1 MRHLTTRR
9 ITVPLTFLFC
19 ALLAPAIGARAA
31 DLAPA
36 TGTLRIYLARHGQTD
51 WNAERRMQGSIDT
64 HLNATGREQA
74 AKLAARIK
82 GLALDRVYCSRL
94 SRSRETAEIAHGSVP
109 IDSLVGLNEQSVGRF
124 QGLKLDGS
132 DSALTAEWRRRSQ
145 DPDDSLDGGESLNQ
159 LYERVRATVE
169 TIRNRHPSGN
179 ILIVGHG
186 NTNRMVL
193 RALLGLTLEQAT
205 GIQQDNDERYLIE
218 IDAGV
223 PPRLFKLITEATL
236 KEL

>member
-1 MRHLTTRR
+1 MRHLTSRR
-9 ITVPLTFLFC
+9 TGIALTFLFC

-109 IDSLVGLNEQSVGRF
+109 IDSL
-124 QGLKLDGS
+124 
-132 DSALTAEWRRRSQ
+132 
-145 DPDDSLDGGESLNQ
+145 
-159 LYERVRATVE
+159 
-169 TIRNRHPSGN
+169 
-179 ILIVGHG
+179 
-186 NTNRMVL
+186 
-193 RALLGLTLEQAT
+193 
-205 GIQQDNDERYLIE
+205 
-218 IDAGV
+218 
-223 PPRLFKLITEATL
+223 
-236 KEL
+236 